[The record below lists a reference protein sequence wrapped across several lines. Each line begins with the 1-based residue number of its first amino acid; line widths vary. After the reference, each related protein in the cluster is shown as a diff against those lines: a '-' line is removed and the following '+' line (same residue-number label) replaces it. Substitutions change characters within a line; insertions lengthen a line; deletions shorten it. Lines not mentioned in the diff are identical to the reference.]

1 VGLLAGEGFALYAL
15 LAAVLVL
22 GANTLLRPIVRSIN
36 RQPIDSTEE
45 EHHYLISLDCRA
57 ARASDIRSLLVQ
69 EFAGVPDIQFSELDS
84 AFVDDTGDVELT
96 ATVTSPKRRELA
108 LEAIVSRLAD
118 AGGVKRAGWRLGV
131 QAG

>member
-1 VGLLAGEGFALYAL
+1 M
-15 LAAVLVL
+15 
-22 GANTLLRPIVRSIN
+22 RSIN

-45 EHHYLISLDCRA
+45 EHHYLISIDCRA

-96 ATVTSPKRRELA
+96 ATVTSPKRRQLA

>member
-1 VGLLAGEGFALYAL
+1 M
-15 LAAVLVL
+15 
-22 GANTLLRPIVRSIN
+22 RSIN